1 MRFAKTDPTRLQP
14 FWLKVRYS
22 RCVGHMTVSTR
33 YAHWHSF
40 SMYELDSCVNVSVV
54 ARPSLIFC
62 LFASL
67 SGNHFW
73 RSLLAKQQ
81 NAGFCRPSV
90 NRKSISTQAPPT
102 PRGTKWVIV
111 LDMTSLRSRNESANK
126 IMEMR
131 NRDYRVT
138 SMTFA
143 FWAIRSGLAHRSC
156 RRAAIPQ
163 QINLRNASIY
173 LFKGG
178 HISEQNCKRTSLPSC
193 TKLCGRLGSGSSA
206 ELSTLWK
213 TS

>member
-1 MRFAKTDPTRLQP
+1 
-14 FWLKVRYS
+14 
-22 RCVGHMTVSTR
+22 MTVSTR

-40 SMYELDSCVNVSVV
+40 SIHELDSCVSVSVL

-102 PRGTKWVIV
+102 PRRIKWVIV
-111 LDMTSLRSRNESANK
+111 LDMTYLRSRNESANK

-138 SMTFA
+138 SMTFT
-143 FWAIRSGLAHRSC
+143 FWAIRSGLAH

-178 HISEQNCKRTSLPSC
+178 HISEQDCKRSLLSC
-193 TKLCGRLGSGSSA
+193 TKLCGRLGSGSSE